1 MRRFSMNR
9 WWAFILALFV
19 SVAGI
24 GSLPLDVRAD
34 DPGSSLYGDG
44 TNDGR
49 TPNTPPPPTG
59 TGDPDFPST
68 PGKQGSKPGAQRLG
82 SPAQFGISA
91 SGEGTNANTAVWMMR
106 FRVAMRMLR
115 AYYQR

>member
-9 WWAFILALFV
+9 WWAFVLALLV
-19 SVAGI
+19 SVAGV
-24 GSLPLDVRAD
+24 GSLPFDVRAD
-34 DPGSSLYGDG
+34 SGTGLYGDG

-49 TPNTPPPPTG
+49 SPNTPPPPSG
-59 TGDPDFPST
+59 SGDPDFPST
-68 PGKQGSKPGAQRLG
+68 PGKQAVAKPGAQRLG
-82 SPAQFGISA
+82 SPAQFSSSA
-91 SGEGTNANTAVWMMR
+91 SGEGVNAGTAVWMIR